1 MKISE
6 IKGLS
11 GQELQARAKE
21 LRTES
26 LNLRIQQQSGR
37 LERPS
42 RLTEIRKDI
51 ARIETIL
58 SEQRNKKVSA

>member
-21 LRTES
+21 LRAES

-51 ARIETIL
+51 ARIETVL
-58 SEQRNKKVSA
+58 SEQRNKKASA